1 MELKRQILGLGLLR
15 LLLSKYLGRL
25 VEYSDA
31 RLKCSLILQIL
42 LNVVANLYLVSVSR
56 LQLLTQLTL
65 HLFTDGPLLADDLLL
80 VLNESDYLL
89 TEETVAVLIGIQE
102 EKYLEH
108 LVGLRL
114 GLVKVFHIDS

>member
-1 MELKRQILGLGLLR
+1 M
-15 LLLSKYLGRL
+15 SKYLGRL

-31 RLKCSLILQIL
+31 RLECSLILQIL